1 MPKRTSNKTGPV
13 TAAASRRG
21 PRAELPLAPV
31 MGHRGACAHAPENTL
46 ASIRQAAALGV
57 GWVEFD
63 VMLTGDGVPVLFHD
77 DSLERIT
84 GRRALMAETPFADLA
99 GLDAGSWFAAEFEGE
114 RIPSLR
120 AAVALLLQLD
130 LHPNVEIKSTP
141 GRDVETAIA
150 ALETLGEV
158 WPGDRPPPLI
168 SSFSRMSLAAAR
180 TLRPDWPRAMIA
192 HKIPADW
199 QTALQ
204 ALDCQAFH
212 VNCKVLTRAFISQ
225 VKASGR
231 QVATFTVNDAKKA
244 TELYESGIDSV
255 ISDAPERIAGAYA
268 KSRRP
273 A

>member
-1 MPKRTSNKTGPV
+1 
-13 TAAASRRG
+13 
-21 PRAELPLAPV
+21 

-63 VMLTGDGVPVLFHD
+63 IMLTGDGVPVLFHD

-120 AAVALLLQLD
+120 AAVAMLLQLD

-180 TLRPDWPRAMIA
+180 ALDPGWHRALIA
-192 HKIPADW
+192 WQVPTDW

-204 ALDCQAFH
+204 SLGCSAFH
-212 VNCKVLTRAFISQ
+212 VSAAELDWETVSLIRNA
-225 VKASGR
+225 GY
-231 QVATFTVNDAKKA
+231 QVAAFTVNEPEQAA
-244 TELYESGIDSV
+244 ELFGSGVDCV
-255 ISDAPERIAGAYA
+255 ISDAPERLLGIYEESRKAPKA
-268 KSRRP
+268 K
-273 A
+273 